1 MTTEVAIPDC
11 VTTKKTQRPDGT
23 MKFTGQDGTLKEHYI
38 ILKLSYLASV
48 TRNKHNSRG
57 GAAGAEF
64 KLPIFSLDD
73 LRSSRSTMVARY

>member
-11 VTTKKTQRPDGT
+11 VTTKRTQQPDGT
-23 MKFTGQDGTLKEHYI
+23 MKFTGQDGALKEHYF
-38 ILKLSYLASV
+38 ILKLPYLACAV

-64 KLPIFSLDD
+64 KLPIFSLV
-73 LRSSRSTMVARY
+73 R